1 MDEIRQ
7 RIREAVDAKLTTY
20 KDLSAA
26 IGRNHAYVQQFVER
40 GTPQE
45 LRDRDLDAILELIGR
60 AAETGLRQRTRGF
73 APVVVP
79 GSSLVRPERTLP
91 LYAAARG
98 GGDGHVIVSFDPIE
112 YVKMPTILEGVKGG
126 YGLLITGDSMV
137 PAYWPG
143 DTALIHPNL
152 PPQRD
157 TDVVLYHTPPKSL
170 GDEEAIIKRLVG
182 ISDREWT
189 LEQYQPARTFKEF
202 RADWP
207 ICHRVV
213 GKYNSR

>member
-1 MDEIRQ
+1 MDDIRQ
-7 RIREAVDAKLTTY
+7 RIRDAVDARLTTY
-20 KDLSAA
+20 KDLSAG

-45 LRDRDLDAILELIGR
+45 LRQRDVETILGLIDH
-60 AAETGLRQRTRGF
+60 ATGGAPPPPRGEF
-73 APVVVP
+73 TPDFIP
-79 GSSLVRPERTLP
+79 GVHLVRRARTLP
-91 LYAAARG
+91 VYAAAR
-98 GGDGHVIVSFDPIE
+98 GGDGHVIVTFDAID
-112 YVKMPTILEGVKGG
+112 YVKMPTILENVKGG

-157 TDVVLYHTPPKSL
+157 TDVVLYHTPPGSK
-170 GDEEAIIKRLVG
+170 GGVEAIIKRLMG

-189 LEQYQPARTFKEF
+189 LQQYQPASVFKEF

-207 ICHRVV
+207 VCHRVV

>member
-7 RIREAVDAKLTTY
+7 RIRDAVDARLTTY

-45 LRDRDLDAILELIGR
+45 LRQRDVETIFGLIEASGAR
-60 AAETGLRQRTRGF
+60 PTPRKGF
-73 APVVVP
+73 APVLVP
-79 GSSLVRPERTLP
+79 GEQLVRADRRLP
-91 LYAAARG
+91 VYAAAR
-98 GGDGHVIVSFDPIE
+98 GGDGHVIVTFDPVE
-112 YVKMPTILEGVKGG
+112 YVKMPTILESVRGG

-157 TDVVLYHTPPKSL
+157 TDVVLYHTPPEAKG
-170 GDEEAIIKRLVG
+170 GDEAMIKRLVG
-182 ISDREWT
+182 MSDREWT
-189 LEQYQPARTFKEF
+189 LQQYQPADIFKEF

-207 ICHRVV
+207 VCHRVV

>member
-7 RIREAVDAKLTTY
+7 RIRDAVDAKLTTY

-45 LRDRDLDAILELIGR
+45 LRQRD
-60 AAETGLRQRTRGF
+60 AETILGVIDGAGSRPAPRRGF
-73 APVVVP
+73 APVLVP
-79 GSSLVRPERTLP
+79 GEQLVRGDRRLP
-91 LYAAARG
+91 VYAAAR
-98 GGDGHVIVSFDPIE
+98 GGDGHVIVTFDPVE
-112 YVKMPTILEGVKGG
+112 YVKMPTILESVRGG

-143 DTALIHPNL
+143 DTALIHPSL
-152 PPQRD
+152 PAQRD
-157 TDVVLYHTPPKSL
+157 TDVVLYHTPPEPKG
-170 GDEEAIIKRLVG
+170 GDEAMIKRLVG
-182 ISDREWT
+182 MSEREWT
-189 LEQYQPARTFKEF
+189 LQQYQPANIFKEF

-207 ICHRVV
+207 VCHRVV

>member
-7 RIREAVDAKLTTY
+7 RIRDAVDERLTTY

-26 IGRNHAYVQQFVER
+26 IDRNHAYVQQFVER

-45 LRDRDLDAILELIGR
+45 LRQRDIETILGLIDHAIENGP
-60 AAETGLRQRTRGF
+60 RTRTKGF
-73 APVVVP
+73 RPTITP
-79 GSSLVRPERTLP
+79 GPDLVTRYRTLP
-91 LYAAARG
+91 VYAAAR
-98 GGDGHVIVSFDPIE
+98 GGDGHVIVTFDPIE

-143 DTALIHPNL
+143 DTALVHPNL

-157 TDVVLYHTPPKSL
+157 ADVVLYHTPPASK
-170 GDEEAIIKRLVG
+170 GGEEAIIKRLVG

-189 LEQYQPARTFKEF
+189 LQQYQPATVFKEF

-207 ICHRVV
+207 VCHRVM

>member
-7 RIREAVDAKLTTY
+7 RIRDAVDSKLTTY

-45 LRDRDLDAILELIGR
+45 LRQRDVETILGVIAGTVGNPTPR
-60 AAETGLRQRTRGF
+60 KGF
-73 APVVVP
+73 TPVLVP
-79 GSSLVRPERTLP
+79 GEQLVRGDRRLP
-91 LYAAARG
+91 VYAAAR
-98 GGDGHVIVSFDPIE
+98 GGDGHVIVTFDPVE
-112 YVKMPTILEGVKGG
+112 YVKMPTILESVRGG

-157 TDVVLYHTPPKSL
+157 TDVVLYHTPPESKG
-170 GDEEAIIKRLVG
+170 GDEAMIKRLVG
-182 ISDREWT
+182 MSDREWT
-189 LEQYQPARTFKEF
+189 LQQYQPASVFKEF

-207 ICHRVV
+207 VCHRVV

>member
-7 RIREAVDAKLTTY
+7 RIRDAVDAKLTTY

-45 LRDRDLDAILELIGR
+45 LRQRDVETIFGLIDGAGGKPTTR
-60 AAETGLRQRTRGF
+60 RGF
-73 APVVVP
+73 APVLVP
-79 GSSLVRPERTLP
+79 GEQLVRADRRLP
-91 LYAAARG
+91 VYAAAR
-98 GGDGHVIVSFDPIE
+98 GGDGHVIVTFDPVE
-112 YVKMPTILEGVKGG
+112 YVKMPTILESVRGG
-126 YGLLITGDSMV
+126 YGLLITGESMV

-157 TDVVLYHTPPKSL
+157 TDVVLYHTPPEAKG
-170 GDEEAIIKRLVG
+170 GDEAMIKRLVG

-189 LEQYQPARTFKEF
+189 LQQYQPADIFREF

-207 ICHRVV
+207 VCHRVV

>member
-1 MDEIRQ
+1 MNEIRQ
-7 RIREAVDAKLTTY
+7 RIREAVDARLTTY

-45 LRDRDLDAILELIGR
+45 LRDRDLDTIMGVIGR
-60 AAETGLRQRTRGF
+60 AAESGPRQRAQGF
-73 APVVVP
+73 APVVIP

-91 LYAAARG
+91 LYAAAR

-157 TDVVLYHTPPKSL
+157 TDVVLFHTPPKSL

-189 LEQYQPARTFKEF
+189 LEQYHPARTFKEF

>member
-7 RIREAVDAKLTTY
+7 RIRDAVDARLTTY

-45 LRDRDLDAILELIGR
+45 LRQRDVETILGLIDH
-60 AAETGLRQRTRGF
+60 AAEDAPRSRAMGFPPVITPGTR
-73 APVVVP
+73 
-79 GSSLVRPERTLP
+79 LVLPDRTLP
-91 LYAAARG
+91 VYAAARG
-98 GGDGHVIVSFDPIE
+98 GGGHVIVSFDAIE

-143 DTALIHPNL
+143 DTALVHPNL

-170 GDEEAIIKRLVG
+170 GDEEAIIKRLVA

-189 LEQYQPARTFKEF
+189 LQQYQPATTFKEY
-202 RADWP
+202 RADWSV
-207 ICHRVV
+207 CHRVV

>member
-7 RIREAVDAKLTTY
+7 RIRDAVDAKLTTY
-20 KDLSAA
+20 KDLSVA

-45 LRDRDLDAILELIGR
+45 LRQRDV
-60 AAETGLRQRTRGF
+60 ETIFGVIDGARGKPVPRKGF
-73 APVVVP
+73 APILVP
-79 GSSLVRPERTLP
+79 GEELVRADRRLP
-91 LYAAARG
+91 VYAAAR
-98 GGDGHVIVSFDPIE
+98 GGDGHVIVTFDPVE
-112 YVKMPTILEGVKGG
+112 YVKMPTILESVRGG
-126 YGLLITGDSMV
+126 YGLLITGESMV

-157 TDVVLYHTPPKSL
+157 TDVVLYHTPPEAKG
-170 GDEEAIIKRLVG
+170 GDEAMIKRLVG

-189 LEQYQPARTFKEF
+189 LQQYQPSDIFKEF

-207 ICHRVV
+207 VCHRVV